1 MAENEH
7 QTQAGSATRRDTDAP
22 TPGNPFPTSDIA
34 ADTSDLPRL
43 LAQARDRLADLLF
56 EIDHIELQV
65 NPRILQDYNVKI
77 ACFENDLLK
86 AEIEARRAKRKL
98 ALAQAQVN
106 RGQSVADQAIEE
118 QLEGEFAEWEAQL
131 NVHVQDYLDAL
142 SNRAASRAMNERDA
156 RELKRLHRT
165 LIRRLHPDANA
176 GHEEECE
183 RFFLIAQAAYEH
195 GDLDLLRSVEAATG
209 HLGKNRREPA
219 SESEA
224 AVELELVE
232 TRISVAREKL
242 ESLKSSDPYLLGDKL
257 DNPDWVADTVN
268 ELKARAE
275 EHRRARDHYAR
286 RYQQLKEGSDE

>member
-1 MAENEH
+1 MKYKSDSSDD
-7 QTQAGSATRRDTDAP
+7 GRGFAT
-22 TPGNPFPTSDIA
+22 
-34 ADTSDLPRL
+34 DLTAQL
-43 LAQARDRLADLLF
+43 EQARDDLADLLL
-56 EIDHIELQV
+56 EIDHIEMQI
-65 NPRILQDYNVKI
+65 NPQILNDYNVKI

-98 ALAQAQVN
+98 ALAQAQAN
-106 RGQSVADQAIEE
+106 RGQSITSQAIDE
-118 QLEGEFAEWEAQL
+118 QLEQEFAEWEAQL
-131 NVHVQDYLDAL
+131 NAHVQEYLDAL
-142 SNRAASRAMNERDA
+142 ESRATSRVMSEQDA

-165 LIRRLHPDANA
+165 LIKRLHPDANA
-176 GHEEECE
+176 GNEEECE

-209 HLGKNRREPA
+209 HLGKNQREPA

-257 DNPDWVADTVN
+257 YDPDWVADTVN

-275 EHRRARDHYAR
+275 EHRRACDHYAR
-286 RYQQLKEGSDE
+286 RYQQLKEESDE

>member
-1 MAENEH
+1 MKYNSDSSDD
-7 QTQAGSATRRDTDAP
+7 GRGFAT
-22 TPGNPFPTSDIA
+22 
-34 ADTSDLPRL
+34 DLTAQL
-43 LAQARDRLADLLF
+43 EQARDDLADLLL
-56 EIDHIELQV
+56 EIDHIELQI
-65 NPRILQDYNVKI
+65 NPQILNDYNVKI

-98 ALAQAQVN
+98 ALAQAQAN
-106 RGQSVADQAIEE
+106 RGQSITSQAIDE
-118 QLEGEFAEWEAQL
+118 QLEQEFAEWEAQL
-131 NVHVQDYLDAL
+131 NAHVQEYLDAL
-142 SNRAASRAMNERDA
+142 ESRATSRVMSEQDA

-165 LIRRLHPDANA
+165 LIKRLHPDANA
-176 GHEEECE
+176 GNEEECE

-257 DNPDWVADTVN
+257 YDPDWVADTVN

-275 EHRRARDHYAR
+275 EHRRACDPLRKTLSAAQGGKR
-286 RYQQLKEGSDE
+286 

>member
-86 AEIEARRAKRKL
+86 VEIEARRAKRKL
-98 ALAQAQVN
+98 VLAQAQVN

-142 SNRAASRAMNERDA
+142 SNRAASHAMNERDA

-165 LIRRLHPDANA
+165 LIKRLHPDANA
-176 GHEEECE
+176 GREEECE
-183 RFFLIAQAAYEH
+183 RFFLFNV
-195 GDLDLLRSVEAATG
+195 SF
-209 HLGKNRREPA
+209 
-219 SESEA
+219 
-224 AVELELVE
+224 
-232 TRISVAREKL
+232 
-242 ESLKSSDPYLLGDKL
+242 
-257 DNPDWVADTVN
+257 
-268 ELKARAE
+268 
-275 EHRRARDHYAR
+275 
-286 RYQQLKEGSDE
+286 

>member
-7 QTQAGSATRRDTDAP
+7 QTQAGSATRRNIDAP

-165 LIRRLHPDANA
+165 LIKRLHPDANA

-257 DNPDWVADTVN
+257 DDPDWVADTVN

-275 EHRRARDHYAR
+275 EHRRACDHYAR
-286 RYQQLKEGSDE
+286 RYQQLKEESDE

>member
-22 TPGNPFPTSDIA
+22 TPGNPFPTRDIA
-34 ADTSDLPRL
+34 ADTSDLPHL

-131 NVHVQDYLDAL
+131 NAHVQDYLDAL
-142 SNRAASRAMNERDA
+142 SNRAASHAMNERDA

-165 LIRRLHPDANA
+165 LIKRLHPDANA

-209 HLGKNRREPA
+209 HLGKTGENPQA
-219 SESEA
+219 KA
-224 AVELELVE
+224 
-232 TRISVAREKL
+232 KPQWN
-242 ESLKSSDPYLLGDKL
+242 SS
-257 DNPDWVADTVN
+257 WS
-268 ELKARAE
+268 
-275 EHRRARDHYAR
+275 RRASPSRAR
-286 RYQQLKEGSDE
+286 NSSRSNRATLICSATNLTIPIGWPTR

>member
-86 AEIEARRAKRKL
+86 VEIGARRAKRKL
-98 ALAQAQVN
+98 VLAQAQVN

-142 SNRAASRAMNERDA
+142 SNRAASHAMNERDA

-165 LIRRLHPDANA
+165 LIKRLHPDANA
-176 GHEEECE
+176 GREEECE

-209 HLGKNRREPA
+209 HLGKNQREPA

-257 DNPDWVADTVN
+257 DDPDWVAGTVN